1 MKTKLIFFA
10 MLCFNVGFGQNSRT
24 SNTILTGIPPGANGT
39 NTAAIIVFDLNG
51 LLIKNYPI
59 NSNQSE
65 LTIKSADIGRGYFI
79 YSLVQN
85 GQELITKK
93 MIVQ

>member
-24 SNTILTGIPPGANGT
+24 STTILTRIIPGANGT
-39 NTAAIIVFDLNG
+39 NTAEIIVFDLNG

-65 LTIKSADIGRGYFI
+65 LTIKSSDIGRGYFI

>member
-1 MKTKLIFFA
+1 MKTKLIFFT
-10 MLCFNVGFGQNSRT
+10 LLFFNLSFGQNSRT
-24 SNTILTGIPPGANGT
+24 STTILTGIIPVANGT
-39 NTAAIIVFDLNG
+39 NTAKIIVFDLIG
-51 LLIKNYPI
+51 LLIKNYLI
-59 NSNQSE
+59 NGNQSE
-65 LTIKSADIGRGYFI
+65 PTIKSSDIGRGYFI